1 MIGGSHSVGLRPFVT
16 VREPIKWGDSMAR
29 IPREIIDQ
37 VRNSVDISDV
47 IGQYVQLKRA
57 GKNFTGLCPFHE
69 EQTPSFSVNAE
80 KQFYHCFG
88 CGRSGNVFQFLM
100 DYQHIG
106 FVEAVQEVAK
116 LSGTKLPT
124 AYTASSAAPAETPA
138 SREQD
143 ALLDLHE
150 KAAQLYHHIL
160 LNTPAGEPARRYLQ
174 KRGMSRKL
182 IEQFSIGFAPVQ
194 RILTPYCAQQGLD
207 YQLMRKSGLF
217 TEDRDGKLQDRFIE
231 RVMFP
236 IRNGQGKVI
245 AFSGRLLNTERTD
258 LPKYLNSPET
268 PIFNKRRTLFN
279 LDLAKKAARTDGRLY
294 LFEGFMDVI
303 SAFGAGV
310 ENGIASMGTSFT
322 EEQVQVIN
330 RTTKQ
335 LDICYDGDSAGQNAI
350 DRAIGLVNDH
360 QNGQLVLRVVQ
371 LPAGI
376 DPDEYVQQNGAD
388 KFQAYVH
395 DREETTT
402 DFYLRFLRN
411 GRNLDNQQE
420 LMAYLDAV
428 LKEIAVLDT
437 PLEQDMYLS
446 QLAAEFNLDKTAL
459 QGQLRQLH
467 GQHAQPASPAQVYQE
482 HAAANFAP
490 PVQPASVKISRTEL
504 AEQILLRYMLH
515 DSNVWSHVRAHE
527 NFHFIHE
534 KYEALYMVASSYFS
548 EYGDYT
554 AARFLD
560 YLVDYPDLRATLSQ
574 IEQLTVSPD
583 VDMQVID
590 DCLHILTQQ
599 SPLQEQ
605 IKKVRAQL
613 KEASTLNNTELAT
626 QLTIDLIKLLKKQ
639 QQYKA
644 EETK

>member
-1 MIGGSHSVGLRPFVT
+1 
-16 VREPIKWGDSMAR
+16 MAR

-100 DYQHIG
+100 DYKHIG

-116 LSGTKLPT
+116 LGGTTLPSS
-124 AYTASSAAPAETPA
+124 YTADSTPQQT
-138 SREQD
+138 SPVDREQGQ
-143 ALLDLHE
+143 LLNLHD

-174 KRGMSRKL
+174 RRGMPRDL
-182 IEQFSIGFAPVQ
+182 IEKFGIGFAPVQ
-194 RILTPYCAQQGLD
+194 RILAPYCAQQKLD

-217 TEDRDGKLQDRFIE
+217 TEDRDGKLQDRFVE

-236 IRNGQGKVI
+236 IRNAQGKVI
-245 AFSGRLLNTERTD
+245 AFSGRLLNTAQTD

-279 LDLAKKAARTDGRLY
+279 LDLAKKAARDDGRLY

-322 EEQVQVIN
+322 SEQVQIIN

-350 DRAIGLVNDH
+350 DRAISLVQDH
-360 QNGQLVLRVVQ
+360 QNGRLNVQVVQ
-371 LPAGI
+371 LPAGV
-376 DPDEYVQQNGAD
+376 DPDEYVQQNGAV
-388 KFQAYVH
+388 KFRDYVH
-395 DREETTT
+395 DQEETTT

-411 GRNLDNQQE
+411 GRNLNNQQE

-428 LKEIAVLDT
+428 LKEIARLDT
-437 PLEQDMYLS
+437 PLAQDMYLS
-446 QLAAEFNLDKTAL
+446 KLADEFKLDKAAL
-459 QGQLRQLH
+459 QGQLRQFQGELH
-467 GQHAQPASPAQVYQE
+467 LQPTQPAQSYQEQAAIAYAPPAQPTT
-482 HAAANFAP
+482 
-490 PVQPASVKISRTEL
+490 VKIDRTEL

-515 DSNVWSHVRAHE
+515 DPNVWSHVRAQDH
-527 NFHFIHE
+527 FHFVHE
-534 KYEALYMVASSYFS
+534 KYESLYMVASSYFS

-554 AARFLD
+554 TARFLD
-560 YLVDYPDLRATLSQ
+560 YLAAYPDLRTTLSQ
-574 IEQLTVSPD
+574 VEQLTVNPD

-590 DCLHILTQQ
+590 DCLHTLTQQ
-599 SPLQEQ
+599 TPLQDQIEQ
-605 IKKVRAQL
+605 VRAQL

-626 QLTIDLIKLLKKQ
+626 QLTVNLIKLLKKQ

>member
-1 MIGGSHSVGLRPFVT
+1 
-16 VREPIKWGDSMAR
+16 MAR

-100 DYQHIG
+100 DYKHIG

-116 LSGTKLPT
+116 LGGTTLPSS
-124 AYTASSAAPAETPA
+124 YTADSTPQQT
-138 SREQD
+138 SPVDREQGQ
-143 ALLDLHE
+143 LLDLHD

-160 LNTPAGEPARRYLQ
+160 FNTPAGEPARRYLQ
-174 KRGMSRKL
+174 KRGMSRDL
-182 IEQFSIGFAPVQ
+182 IEKFGIGFAPVQ
-194 RILTPYCAQQGLD
+194 RILAPYCAQQKLD

-217 TEDRDGKLQDRFIE
+217 TEDRDGKLQDRFVE

-236 IRNGQGKVI
+236 IRNAQGKVI
-245 AFSGRLLNTERTD
+245 AFSGRLLNTAQTD

-279 LDLAKKAARTDGRLY
+279 LDLAKKAARDDGRLY

-322 EEQVQVIN
+322 SEQVQIIN

-350 DRAIGLVNDH
+350 DRAISLVQDH
-360 QNGQLVLRVVQ
+360 QNGRLNVQVVQ
-371 LPAGI
+371 LPAGV
-376 DPDEYVQQNGAD
+376 DPDEYVQQNGAA
-388 KFQAYVH
+388 KFREYVH
-395 DREETTT
+395 DQEETTT

-411 GRNLDNQQE
+411 GRNLNNQQE

-428 LKEIAVLDT
+428 LKEIARLDT
-437 PLEQDMYLS
+437 PLAQDMYLS
-446 QLAAEFNLDKTAL
+446 KLADEFKLDKAVL
-459 QGQLRQLH
+459 QGQLRQFQGELH
-467 GQHAQPASPAQVYQE
+467 LQPTQPAQSYQEQAAIAYAPPAQPTT
-482 HAAANFAP
+482 
-490 PVQPASVKISRTEL
+490 VKIDRTEL

-515 DSNVWSHVRAHE
+515 DPNVWSHVRAQDH
-527 NFHFIHE
+527 FHFVHE
-534 KYEALYMVASSYFS
+534 KYESLYMVASSYFS

-554 AARFLD
+554 TARFLD
-560 YLVDYPDLRATLSQ
+560 YLAAYPDLRTTLSQ
-574 IEQLTVSPD
+574 VEQLTVNPD

-590 DCLHILTQQ
+590 DCLRTLTQQ
-599 SPLQEQ
+599 TPLQDQIEQ
-605 IKKVRAQL
+605 VRAQL

-626 QLTIDLIKLLKKQ
+626 QLTVNLIKLLKKQ

>member
-1 MIGGSHSVGLRPFVT
+1 
-16 VREPIKWGDSMAR
+16 MAR

-100 DYQHIG
+100 DYKHIG

-116 LSGTKLPT
+116 LSGTKLPST
-124 AYTASSAAPAETPA
+124 YTQEAATQATSPVN
-138 SREQD
+138 RDQEQ
-143 ALLDLHE
+143 LLDLHE

-174 KRGMSRKL
+174 KRGMSREL
-182 IEQFSIGFAPVQ
+182 IDQFGIGFAPVQ
-194 RILTPYCAQQGLD
+194 RILAPYCAQQKLD

-236 IRNGQGKVI
+236 IKNAHGRII
-245 AFSGRLLNTERTD
+245 AFSGRLLNTAQTD

-279 LDLAKKAARTDGRLY
+279 LDLAKKAARDDGRLY

-310 ENGIASMGTSFT
+310 KNGIASMGTSFT
-322 EEQVQVIN
+322 EEQVQIIN

-335 LDICYDGDSAGQNAI
+335 LDICYDGDAAGQNAI
-350 DRAIGLVNDH
+350 DRAINLVNAH
-360 QNGQLVLRVVQ
+360 QNGRLAVRVVQ
-371 LPAGI
+371 LPAGV
-376 DPDEYVQQNGAD
+376 DPDEYVQQNGPA

-395 DREETTT
+395 NQEETTT

-411 GRNLDNQQE
+411 GRNLDNQSE

-428 LKEIAVLDT
+428 LKEIARLDT
-437 PLEQDMYLS
+437 PLAQDMYLGK
-446 QLAAEFNLDKTAL
+446 LADEFKLDKAAL
-459 QGQLRQLH
+459 QGQLRQFQGELH
-467 GQHAQPASPAQVYQE
+467 LQPARPAQVYEAQ
-482 HAAANFAP
+482 AAANYAP
-490 PVQPASVKISRTEL
+490 PVQSATVKISRTEL

-515 DSNVWSHVRAHE
+515 DPNVWSYVRAQDG
-527 NFHFIHE
+527 FHFVHE
-534 KYEALYMVASSYFS
+534 KYESLYMVASSYFS

-554 AARFLD
+554 TARFLD
-560 YLVDYPDLRATLSQ
+560 YLADYPDLRTTLSQ
-574 IEQLTVSPD
+574 VEQLTVNPD

-590 DCLHILTQQ
+590 DCLQILTQQ
-599 SPLQEQ
+599 TPLQDQ
-605 IKKVRAQL
+605 IKKVQNQL

-626 QLTIDLIKLLKKQ
+626 QLTVDLIKLLKKQ